1 MQLYNNFYI
10 TEAINMWANV
20 TCVKS
25 TTIGIRKELSVK
37 SYKSEI
43 NVIMKEE

>member
-20 TCVKS
+20 TWANPL
-25 TTIGIRKELSVK
+25 IGIRKELSVK